1 MNFLNHS
8 TISGQFIPL
17 FQILIIDSVQIFRMS
32 FTDWCKFFTDA
43 DVCRVINTSLISVH
57 KTWNEYVHFG
67 SWSKN
72 ADPLL
77 NRCGGCANHKRTF
90 LQNPQVQQALDDL
103 SPYTH
108 LCSCMCTHLWW
119 LHFNF
124 FCSIYLM
131 WQRRLMRSSSRCNR
145 ETWKSTDL
153 KVTEKTLPLALASL
167 RYHSVM

>member
-103 SPYTH
+103 SPYIASVHVCVHICDDSISTSFAVFIWCDKGDWWGPH
-108 LCSCMCTHLWW
+108 LVATERHENPQTSRSWRKPYHWLWHL
-119 LHFNF
+119 
-124 FCSIYLM
+124 
-131 WQRRLMRSSSRCNR
+131 
-145 ETWKSTDL
+145 
-153 KVTEKTLPLALASL
+153 
-167 RYHSVM
+167 